1 MVCPSEQS
9 SNQALKVSPREILRR
24 IFVQA
29 VKSLYP
35 DIPENIVSLTP
46 ANAKFGDY
54 QCNAPLPI
62 CQQLKASGMKQNYL
76 DELVFCFTFKNSSNP
91 LTCCRSFYNSSNCRP
106 EYIKYIQ
113 WR

>member
-1 MVCPSEQS
+1 MVCPSDHS
-9 SNQALKVSPREILRR
+9 SNQAPNVSPREILRR

-35 DIPENIVSLTP
+35 DMPENIVSLTP

-62 CQQLKASGMKQNYL
+62 CQQLKASGKKQNYL
-76 DELVFCFTFKNSSNP
+76 DELVYCFMNKNFSNP
-91 LTCCRSFYNSSNCRP
+91 LIFCRSFYNSSNCRP
-106 EYIKYIQ
+106 EYIEYI
-113 WR
+113 